1 MEAHDVQEDDQP
13 LVPDCGVVERHPSC
27 DLEAARPSRS
37 SSHAEPFSPLTP
49 HRFRASLPP
58 EGNDVG
64 QDC

>member
-1 MEAHDVQEDDQP
+1 MRMISPWFQTAALLSAISHVI
-13 LVPDCGVVERHPSC
+13 C
-27 DLEAARPSRS
+27 DLEAARPGRS